1 MNVSCKR
8 NPNRNYFPRNNSFGK
23 STYSGY
29 HHDLNPIFDDLCEEA
44 REIARTKGLKSS
56 VDWLYQAEKQ
66 GVITT
71 SERVRFSKLI
81 QARNLKNHGGSQYL
95 QVTSKAVQDISTVIS
110 KMNACKAKSQSL
122 VRNFSVISKVDGE
135 NYNFSLC
142 IIKTESSFIAKISH
156 LPHWKEVKYR
166 LRDFNIFSSDRGCHV
181 YSSMPL
187 KTLKETDQLIIR
199 WVNHYAKKL
208 DEDKWSDSI
217 VFTRR
222 Y

>member
-95 QVTSKAVQDISTVIS
+95 QVTSKA
-110 KMNACKAKSQSL
+110 
-122 VRNFSVISKVDGE
+122 E

-181 YSSMPL
+181 YSSKPL

>member
-110 KMNACKAKSQSL
+110 
-122 VRNFSVISKVDGE
+122 
-135 NYNFSLC
+135 
-142 IIKTESSFIAKISH
+142 
-156 LPHWKEVKYR
+156 
-166 LRDFNIFSSDRGCHV
+166 IF
-181 YSSMPL
+181 
-187 KTLKETDQLIIR
+187 
-199 WVNHYAKKL
+199 
-208 DEDKWSDSI
+208 
-217 VFTRR
+217 F
-222 Y
+222 

>member
-56 VDWLYQAEKQ
+56 VDWLYQAE
-66 GVITT
+66 
-71 SERVRFSKLI
+71 
-81 QARNLKNHGGSQYL
+81 NHGGSQYL
-95 QVTSKAVQDISTVIS
+95 QVTSKA
-110 KMNACKAKSQSL
+110 
-122 VRNFSVISKVDGE
+122 E

-181 YSSMPL
+181 YSSKPL